1 MHKQQ
6 TGKAEH
12 GSRLSVIQI
21 CIINYFRFRVFESL
35 RHTCYSV
42 PFFMVASTVDT
53 TIQTLR
59 DSLVDKAYLHE
70 PWTSGVISLSEPEKI
85 LFYETEDGTPR

>member
-1 MHKQQ
+1 
-6 TGKAEH
+6 
-12 GSRLSVIQI
+12 
-21 CIINYFRFRVFESL
+21 
-35 RHTCYSV
+35 
-42 PFFMVASTVDT
+42 MVASTVDT